1 MDEKTVVVTG
11 ASRGIGRAL
20 VTAFAEDGAAVVAGV
35 RNGGDDR
42 ARRGKN
48 ETTASEE
55 FDGVDGVELVNAD
68 ARDEYDAERLME
80 RAARRGGEIDLLI
93 PCAAVFHGTPGE
105 TPLPDESYSAFD
117 DEYRTNARGVFA
129 AIREAVP
136 HLAVDGRVL
145 VPSGEV
151 AREPSAGYGGYAVSK
166 AAAEAVARGFAA
178 DIEQPVGVVDPGV
191 VATDLTDGNGRD
203 PTDVTGLFR
212 WAATDAAPD
221 DVNGQVLDLQAWK
234 RATRG
239 DDN

>member
-42 ARRGKN
+42 ARRGEN

-55 FDGVDGVELVNAD
+55 FGGVDGVELVNAD

-191 VATDLTDGNGRD
+191 VATGLTDGNGRD
-203 PTDVTGLFR
+203 PADVTGLFR

>member
-35 RNGGDDR
+35 RNGADDR